1 MKSVILLATIASLA
15 LTHPTQSFA
24 AETTKFV
31 IDPTQSYVEAYVFNG
46 WVSDGYTWDSGVYW
60 NVDWA
65 LSTFELTGSFTV
77 ETTPSGANPEWNH
90 LTVVKNEVATD
101 APAYAAFSLPPF
113 YSTFGESVSYS
124 SHPCFDT
131 GFYDLPGQHSSC
143 SGGEI
148 GQTRSDEG
156 TFINGRLDV
165 TGAISDTTSF
175 WGPNTYGIL
184 LPFGT
189 TPSPQLAIDYNY
201 VDGLFKYHI
210 VAVAAVP
217 EPEISLM
224 MLVGLGLLS
233 FAVRHR
239 KSASSVNNAP
249 RVS

>member
-1 MKSVILLATIASLA
+1 M
-15 LTHPTQSFA
+15 
-24 AETTKFV
+24 
-31 IDPTQSYVEAYVFNG
+31 G
-46 WVSDGYTWDSGVYW
+46 WVRDGYTWDSGVYW

-131 GFYDLPGQHSSC
+131 GFYSIPGEHSSC
-143 SGGEI
+143 SGGQI

-165 TGAISDTTSF
+165 TGAISD
-175 WGPNTYGIL
+175 WRLNTPGIL

-189 TPSPQLAIDYNY
+189 TPNPQLAIDYNY

-210 VAVAAVP
+210 VAVSAVP
-217 EPEISLM
+217 EPEVSLM

-233 FAVRHR
+233 FAARRR
-239 KSASSVNNAP
+239 KSASSV
-249 RVS
+249 